1 MQHIRHLLDLINQ
14 FPQVNP
20 SQVESSSQEI
30 DISKLQR
37 QIRSRYKALCSCL
50 SVPPRIQLV
59 STAPPP
65 LDGGTVP
72 LPESSIEAELDTQK
86 DDLDLSRPSS
96 IRLPN
101 RIAPGSAIPVWK
113 IDQKSG
119 LKSAV
124 TNMDLSF

>member
-20 SQVESSSQEI
+20 SQGVSSSQEI

-50 SVPPRIQLV
+50 GIRPRVQVVLD
-59 STAPPP
+59 STASP
-65 LDGGTVP
+65 LLGGDTVP
-72 LPESSIEAELDTQK
+72 LHGSSTEPDPNTLDVSEPCT
-86 DDLDLSRPSS
+86 S
-96 IRLPN
+96 IPLPN
-101 RIAPGSAIPVWK
+101 RVSPGSAIPVWK

-119 LKSAV
+119 MKSAV